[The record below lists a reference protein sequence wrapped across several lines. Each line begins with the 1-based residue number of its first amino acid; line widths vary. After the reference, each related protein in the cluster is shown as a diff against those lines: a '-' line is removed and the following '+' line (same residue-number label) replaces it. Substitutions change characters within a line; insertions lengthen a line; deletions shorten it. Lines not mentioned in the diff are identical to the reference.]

1 MWGFSCC
8 LKRDSFFLAW
18 YTSKT
23 NTDML
28 DKCCKVIIF
37 IEKRK
42 KSKICLEN
50 LTKVNMIADVI
61 NHHTNT
67 LPTVRKENKM
77 VDLVMMILTIIS
89 TIATVWSAIKPSSCE
104 SVRLEKG
111 VVLNNN
117 RTIIVQNITYGN
129 VGNSTYNSCAGLLFL
144 CALLAVAS
152 FVHQYFHLVL
162 AVVVMSSVAFAV
174 NMKCGKHEI
183 YFPASRKMF
192 ALWSMLPAL
201 TLILYFLSE
210 YTANSIFRDVIW
222 GSRLADLEM
231 IVFEAGILLVSAILI
246 MQQLFASILPL
257 LSANKRFPRIVT
269 KMMIAIVNMWWLLLW
284 AYGGLLGIDIMML
297 YSAH

>member
-1 MWGFSCC
+1 
-8 LKRDSFFLAW
+8 
-18 YTSKT
+18 
-23 NTDML
+23 
-28 DKCCKVIIF
+28 
-37 IEKRK
+37 
-42 KSKICLEN
+42 
-50 LTKVNMIADVI
+50 MIADVI

-89 TIATVWSAIKPSSCE
+89 TIATVWSAIKPSSHE

-117 RTIIVQNITYGN
+117 RTIIIQNITYGN
-129 VGNSTYNSCAGLLFL
+129 VGNSTCNRGAGVLFL
-144 CALLAVAS
+144 AVLLAVAS
-152 FVHQYFHLVL
+152 FVHQYFQLVL
-162 AVVVMSSVAFAV
+162 TVVVMSSVAFAV
-174 NMKCGKHEI
+174 HVKCGKHEI

-210 YTANSIFRDVIW
+210 YTANSIFGDVIW
-222 GSRLADLEM
+222 GSRLADWDM
-231 IVFEAGILLVSAILI
+231 IIFEAVILLVSAILI

-257 LSANKRFPRIVT
+257 LSANKRFPRMVT

-284 AYGGLLGIDIMML
+284 AYGGLLVIDIMML
-297 YSAH
+297 YGAH

>member
-1 MWGFSCC
+1 
-8 LKRDSFFLAW
+8 
-18 YTSKT
+18 
-23 NTDML
+23 
-28 DKCCKVIIF
+28 
-37 IEKRK
+37 
-42 KSKICLEN
+42 
-50 LTKVNMIADVI
+50 MIADVI

-89 TIATVWSAIKPSSCE
+89 TIATVWSAIKPSSHE

-117 RTIIVQNITYGN
+117 RTIIIQNITYGN
-129 VGNSTYNSCAGLLFL
+129 VGNSTCNRGAGVLFL
-144 CALLAVAS
+144 AVLLAVAS

-162 AVVVMSSVAFAV
+162 TVVVMSSVAFAV
-174 NMKCGKHEI
+174 HVKCGKHEI

-210 YTANSIFRDVIW
+210 YTANSIFGDVIW
-222 GSRLADLEM
+222 GSRLADWDM
-231 IVFEAGILLVSAILI
+231 IIFEAVILLVSAILI

-257 LSANKRFPRIVT
+257 LSANKRFPRMVT

-284 AYGGLLGIDIMML
+284 AYGGLLVIDIMML
-297 YSAH
+297 YGAH

>member
-1 MWGFSCC
+1 
-8 LKRDSFFLAW
+8 
-18 YTSKT
+18 
-23 NTDML
+23 
-28 DKCCKVIIF
+28 
-37 IEKRK
+37 
-42 KSKICLEN
+42 
-50 LTKVNMIADVI
+50 MIADVI

-111 VVLNNN
+111 VVLNN
-117 RTIIVQNITYGN
+117 
-129 VGNSTYNSCAGLLFL
+129 SCAGLLFL

-152 FVHQYFHLVL
+152 FVHQYFYLVL

-257 LSANKRFPRIVT
+257 LSANKRFPRMVT

-297 YSAH
+297 YGAH